1 MPKGNRTGLFVS
13 STCYDLTQIRAD
25 IFDFAESLGIEP
37 IMSEVD
43 SFPASPYEKN
53 ITNCLEA
60 VKNRADIFLL
70 IIGGMYG
77 SINDSGKSIT
87 NMEFN
92 EADAKGIPK
101 YIFVKENIISLLP
114 IWKDNPNADYK
125 SCVDT
130 PKLFEFIL
138 HLRDS
143 GETWVYPFS
152 TAQDITNT
160 LRKQLSYLFSDC
172 LDLRRRLNK
181 NKIDNIIELKPKALR
196 LVIEKPIGWEYLLFA
211 QLLQDNIELYFQKK
225 LDVELGISFGEPIIL
240 KEVSEIIKW
249 TQIKLD
255 WISNIARQ
263 ITAAIN
269 SGSIKALGNF
279 GEPSDIPRMIHLT
292 KRIGDSYNQLLEWKL
307 EFLRVNIDDK
317 FKRLIDLLSELASNS
332 IKEIEVYSNS
342 LYSQIENLIKN
353 SENYRGTTVELTLT
367 LTVPDSNELSKEI
380 ERIKKIYAFNLKT

>member
-1 MPKGNRTGLFVS
+1 M
-13 STCYDLTQIRAD
+13 
-25 IFDFAESLGIEP
+25 
-37 IMSEVD
+37 
-43 SFPASPYEKN
+43 
-53 ITNCLEA
+53 
-60 VKNRADIFLL
+60 
-70 IIGGMYG
+70 
-77 SINDSGKSIT
+77 
-87 NMEFN
+87 
-92 EADAKGIPK
+92 
-101 YIFVKENIISLLP
+101 
-114 IWKDNPNADYK
+114 
-125 SCVDT
+125 
-130 PKLFEFIL
+130 
-138 HLRDS
+138 
-143 GETWVYPFS
+143 
-152 TAQDITNT
+152 
-160 LRKQLSYLFSDC
+160 
-172 LDLRRRLNK
+172 
-181 NKIDNIIELKPKALR
+181 
-196 LVIEKPIGWEYLLFA
+196 
-211 QLLQDNIELYFQKK
+211 
-225 LDVELGISFGEPIIL
+225 ELGISFGEPIIL